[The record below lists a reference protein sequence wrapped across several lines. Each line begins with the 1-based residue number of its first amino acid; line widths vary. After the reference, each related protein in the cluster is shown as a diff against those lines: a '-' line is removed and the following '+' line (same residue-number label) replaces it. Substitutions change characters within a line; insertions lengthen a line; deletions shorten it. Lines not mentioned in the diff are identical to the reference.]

1 MGRNKD
7 IKTLHAV
14 SGLKYSYLRARLKV
28 HKWDYWATYWEIQR
42 NMSYDF
48 GKLTPAWDRWN
59 RLLLELTD
67 SFKDFS
73 KSVEE
78 FRKDMGL
85 IGNDNQITF
94 IDEIVPEKKIQ
105 TPSCLTNP
113 ERQAELLERY
123 KEE

>member
-14 SGLKYSYLRARLKV
+14 SGLKYSYLRKRLKV
-28 HKWDYWATYWEIQR
+28 HKWDYWATYWEIQKD
-42 NMSYDF
+42 MSYGFD
-48 GKLTPAWDRWN
+48 KLTPAWDRWN
-59 RLLLELTD
+59 RLLLEMSD
-67 SFKDFS
+67 SFKNFS

-94 IDEIVPEKKIQ
+94 IDEIVPEKKLQ

>member
-14 SGLKYSYLRARLKV
+14 SGLKYSYLRGRLKV
-28 HKWDYWATYWEIQR
+28 HNWDYWATYWEIQKD
-42 NMSYDF
+42 MSYSFD
-48 GKLTPAWDRWN
+48 KLTPAWDRWN
-59 RLLLELTD
+59 RLLLELSD

-85 IGNDNQITF
+85 LGNDNQQTF
-94 IDEIVPEKKIQ
+94 LDEFIPEKKIQ

>member
-14 SGLKYSYLRARLKV
+14 SGLKYSYLRGRLKV
-28 HKWDYWATYWEIQR
+28 HKWDYWATYWEIQSD
-42 NMSYDF
+42 MSSNF
-48 GKLTPAWDRWN
+48 NKLTHAWDN
-59 RLLLELTD
+59 YHQLLLKMAD
-67 SFKDFS
+67 CFKDFS

-78 FRKDMGL
+78 FRKDMNYL
-85 IGNDNQITF
+85 GNDNQQTF
-94 IDEIVPEKKIQ
+94 IDEIIPEKKLQ

-123 KEE
+123 REE